1 MTTEK
6 KTMKLKIILI
16 SLLITTSAFGQLGTP
31 LSQYSGNQLL
41 FNPAVAGLGDALA
54 VNLSVRRQWVQLP
67 GAPSL
72 LSLNAHLPMR
82 NQRHGLGV
90 IIQRE
95 EWGPMVGNFVYFNYA
110 YHIQIHGNILSL
122 GVQAGLYNNVINW
135 NRIGHVRDPD
145 DPTLGQGREGHT
157 NFDANLGIFW
167 VTRGYYFGFSVK
179 HLAPPRLNFEQDI
192 PTNDQW
198 HPHPTTQFFL
208 MSGYEISLR
217 NRDFTLRPEWFMR
230 YAHGT
235 PLAVNLGL
243 HVVYRNRFFVGTN
256 VQTGQRMLS
265 FSARGFITDNI
276 RLGYSYNLYF
286 GPIRSAQ
293 LGTHEISLS
302 YLHNNIW
309 EPPQRHRRPQQ
320 HRRPP
325 NRQRWR

>member
-1 MTTEK
+1 MK
-6 KTMKLKIILI
+6 KLLFIL
-16 SLLITTSAFGQLGTP
+16 SLLTATATYGQLSTP

-54 VNLSVRRQWVQLP
+54 VNLSARRQWVQLP

-82 NQRHGLGV
+82 NLRHGLGMV
-90 IIQRE
+90 IQRE
-95 EWGPMVGNFVYFNYA
+95 EWGPMVGNFVYLNYSH
-110 YHIQIHGNILSL
+110 HIQIHGNILSL
-122 GVQAGLYNNVINW
+122 GIQAGLYNNVINW
-135 NRIGHVRDPD
+135 NRIEHVRDPN

-167 VTRGYYFGFSVK
+167 VTQGYYFGFSVK
-179 HLAPPRLNFEQDI
+179 HLVPPRLNFDEDI
-192 PTNDQW
+192 PTNEQW
-198 HPHPTTQFFL
+198 FPHPTTQFFL

-243 HVVYRNRFFVGTN
+243 HVVYRSRFFVGTN

-309 EPPQRHRRPQQ
+309 EPPQRHRQPQQ

-325 NRQRWR
+325 NRQRW